1 MAGVI
6 LFFMA
11 AFLLTQ
17 SILFIQ
23 WIFNSFAETFSFP
36 EPSVKPI
43 FVNEVSVSDLNTN
56 SSIKEFKLPDGSVIA
71 VDSDKV
77 DMSIKSAI

>member
-1 MAGVI
+1 MAGTI
-6 LFFMA
+6 LFFMV
-11 AFLLTQ
+11 AFILVQ

-23 WIFNSFAETFSFP
+23 WAFNSLAETFSSP
-36 EPSVKPI
+36 EPATKPI

-56 SSIKEFKLPDGSVIA
+56 SSIREFKLPDGSVIA
-71 VDSDKV
+71 VDPDKV